1 MPRSLST
8 PVACRIIDME
18 EGYIFRMNARL
29 ADKSFR
35 IISPGIT
42 GRRLYYS
49 TLEKP
54 LNVVRYN
61 GPICAARRIHSGL
74 ATRQMYYV

>member
-18 EGYIFRMNARL
+18 EGYIFRMHACL
-29 ADKSFR
+29 AGKSFR

-54 LNVVRYN
+54 LSVVSYQVCYA
-61 GPICAARRIHSGL
+61 PLDVSIPD
-74 ATRQMYYV
+74 